1 MEMCG
6 SKEALLQK
14 AEIYRELSEYYS
26 GVLRSGKAAAKHIG
40 ALLPG
45 RVVVPKIDVDSA
57 YDYNQLFIGPSTL
70 LAPPFEAFYH
80 KVSPTVLESENL
92 LVRNACVEAG
102 LASAEE
108 GDELDGHVFYAFAFV
123 SKLLETLADQP
134 SLESKE
140 AYGLWNTYQWFLK
153 EHIFAWIYDH
163 LCDVRR
169 HSVSSFCKDVAAAM
183 NTFLLSEQDLIALE
197 ACEA

>member
-1 MEMCG
+1 MCE
-6 SKEALLQK
+6 SREALLQK

-26 GVLRSGKAAAKHIG
+26 GVLRSGKAAAQHIG

-57 YDYNQLFIGPSTL
+57 YDYNQLFIGPCTL

-80 KVSPTVLESENL
+80 KVNSQMIEAENL
-92 LVRNACVEAG
+92 LVRRACVEAG
-102 LASAEE
+102 MASAEE
-108 GDELDGHVFYAFAFV
+108 DDDFDGHVFYSFAFM
-123 SKLLETLADQP
+123 SKLLENLAGLP
-134 SLESKE
+134 SLKTKE
-140 AYGLWNTYQWFLK
+140 AAGLWQTYQWFLK
-153 EHIFAWIYDH
+153 EHILAWFYDH
-163 LCDVRR
+163 LRDVRR
-169 HSVSSFCKDVAAAM
+169 YSVSSFCKDVAAAM